1 MSIMKE
7 YKVGLLIPWV
17 NTAME
22 DEIPLLVNKRV
33 GLHWSRIKPSKG
45 PKDGHDDTYLD
56 SMIEDIPNALSRFGE
71 LKLDLVILG
80 CTSATITNEEKN
92 LSIIWKNQKARYV
105 STMDAMVAQLRKYG
119 AKKVMLFAPYTK
131 EMISSEISLLERFNI
146 TVSKAVRI
154 DYFDEI
160 RHIRPVDIF
169 NTFMREYKSGPDA
182 ILFSCTGMYTL
193 EAFKK
198 IHRGINLSVPLISS
212 NSAIGSIINDMYSS
226 NIIKGRI

>member
-119 AKKVMLFAPYTK
+119 AKKVMLFAPYT
-131 EMISSEISLLERFNI
+131 
-146 TVSKAVRI
+146 
-154 DYFDEI
+154 
-160 RHIRPVDIF
+160 
-169 NTFMREYKSGPDA
+169 
-182 ILFSCTGMYTL
+182 
-193 EAFKK
+193 
-198 IHRGINLSVPLISS
+198 
-212 NSAIGSIINDMYSS
+212 
-226 NIIKGRI
+226 